1 MPILNVAFEDEARS
15 TWLAALH
22 QLALVDGDFDPEEQR
37 QLAEQLN
44 NDCPVQDFDWNLWQ
58 APDPE
63 DIRRLFSLD
72 PNKAEQFLRSAVVV
86 ALADG
91 HLSQVELDLLQI
103 WAEALGLNSE
113 LISSLVHCS
122 SGVTQ
127 PWKPLDPLKNWLD
140 DLDPCDERISSF
152 IVHLI
157 PSQCPF
163 ERDII
168 LFGRKLVHIPPMC
181 KINPLYE
188 QLVALRFRCLGHLSV
203 DEQLRISCL
212 DSAQA

>member
-1 MPILNVAFEDEARS
+1 MRKDERSFEHLN
-15 TWLAALH
+15 
-22 QLALVDGDFDPEEQR
+22 QR

-44 NDCPVQDFDWNLWQ
+44 NDCPVQDFDWNHWQ

-113 LISSLVHCS
+113 LISSLVPCS